1 MAISTPIRTPQF
13 SNSAGLDSLIY
24 QTKKF
29 GGLEGAKR
37 LEFIRSQQK
46 QLTPY
51 TAHLLLNPE
60 AIQEEIEQAQ
70 INRRWIHVIHYA
82 RNFLSLA
89 PLIVT
94 WFGLFDAVSAYQNDL
109 ASNPLDNIIPF
120 LQLWQSGFHGYSRFP
135 FSAIAITDVVLLSLY
150 LFSLIAIHFVEQK
163 AHTFAIDFIDSQAWR
178 SSIQS
183 LMDEI
188 EEASKPFIADKSDI
202 ETVVGSVKKIVDD
215 ATISFALST
224 ERIANKVSQATEKI
238 VADHHQILEDT
249 KQSTQEFIEQV
260 VRALKQIA
268 TATEQNVSQTFELS
282 KQAIITSNTR
292 VESLFEKQVKQLIE
306 TFNRDIQALQREI
319 HNYQGRLDALTKA
332 SQQLAGSSSQL
343 ANASDVLQE
352 NAERYILIGE
362 DLKAQIA
369 ALSIIQ
375 QDMLSQF
382 GGVASNISAA
392 SGNMTDTQ
400 THMVAAIHEVTRLT
414 GQLEQEME
422 RAVGAIATRIERTS
436 QSLEGI
442 TRPLQLTSQSLQRVI
457 PPLETSSQSFQRVI
471 APLSETAERL
481 QTASH
486 ELASIRFFP
495 FVARRKRPPKQGR
508 VS

>member
-150 LFSLIAIHFVEQK
+150 LFSLIAIHFV
-163 AHTFAIDFIDSQAWR
+163 
-178 SSIQS
+178 
-183 LMDEI
+183 
-188 EEASKPFIADKSDI
+188 
-202 ETVVGSVKKIVDD
+202 
-215 ATISFALST
+215 
-224 ERIANKVSQATEKI
+224 
-238 VADHHQILEDT
+238 
-249 KQSTQEFIEQV
+249 
-260 VRALKQIA
+260 
-268 TATEQNVSQTFELS
+268 
-282 KQAIITSNTR
+282 
-292 VESLFEKQVKQLIE
+292 
-306 TFNRDIQALQREI
+306 
-319 HNYQGRLDALTKA
+319 
-332 SQQLAGSSSQL
+332 
-343 ANASDVLQE
+343 
-352 NAERYILIGE
+352 
-362 DLKAQIA
+362 
-369 ALSIIQ
+369 
-375 QDMLSQF
+375 
-382 GGVASNISAA
+382 
-392 SGNMTDTQ
+392 
-400 THMVAAIHEVTRLT
+400 
-414 GQLEQEME
+414 
-422 RAVGAIATRIERTS
+422 
-436 QSLEGI
+436 
-442 TRPLQLTSQSLQRVI
+442 
-457 PPLETSSQSFQRVI
+457 
-471 APLSETAERL
+471 
-481 QTASH
+481 
-486 ELASIRFFP
+486 
-495 FVARRKRPPKQGR
+495 
-508 VS
+508 